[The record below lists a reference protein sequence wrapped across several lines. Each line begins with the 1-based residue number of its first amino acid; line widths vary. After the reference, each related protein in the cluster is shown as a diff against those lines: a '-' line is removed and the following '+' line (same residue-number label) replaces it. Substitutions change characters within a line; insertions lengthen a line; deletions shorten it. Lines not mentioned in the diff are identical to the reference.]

1 MKHFIK
7 HFWLLSGLLLI
18 LATAGCFRSAGGA
31 DEPPLSP
38 GVSSD
43 TAPTSVAVVPSETP
57 TETIIE
63 FTPEFTPVVD
73 VTDTLLLPPTETATE
88 AVLFPLTETPTTEF
102 VAPLETAT
110 QEVALLLTETPT
122 VVFIAPPT
130 ETPTSTATEEIF
142 FAATMTA
149 TEAFAALATPTPEQ
163 DIIFPTS
170 TPTSFLAP
178 TATEANS
185 GIPAL
190 QETTPNQSQIDAT
203 NIIASAT
210 QVFINQT
217 LTAQAVQVVPTIP
230 PFTATIDPT
239 LLPPGQVLF
248 TPTPA
253 PILSGADCVHEVV
266 LGENLF
272 RLSLRY
278 GVGVADIARSSGIT
292 NINLIFVGQK
302 LVIPGCGTTG
312 VVPPATTIPSGEL
325 GTGGPLPGT
334 GTGTGSGRIHT
345 VQQYETLF
353 QISLIY
359 GVPINSIASANGIS
373 NINVIYIGQE
383 LVIP

>member
-1 MKHFIK
+1 MKHFVR
-7 HFWLLSGLLLI
+7 HLWLFTGLLLV

-31 DEPPLSP
+31 DEPPLS
-38 GVSSD
+38 SD
-43 TAPTSVAVVPSETP
+43 ATTDSASTAVAIVASETP

-63 FTPEFTPVVD
+63 FTPEFTSVVEA
-73 VTDTLLLPPTETATE
+73 TDPGFL
-88 AVLFPLTETPTTEF
+88 VLTETPTEI
-102 VAPLETAT
+102 ALIPASETPTTDVFPTVEPAT
-110 QEVALLLTETPT
+110 QVVALGLTETPT
-122 VVFIAPPT
+122 QVVIVLPT
-130 ETPTSTATEEIF
+130 ETPTEAPTLTPEIF
-142 FAATMTA
+142 FAPTA
-149 TEAFAALATPTPEQ
+149 TATDALAALLTPTPEQ
-163 DIIFPTS
+163 DFIFPTP

-185 GIPAL
+185 GLPAL
-190 QETTPNQSQIDAT
+190 QESTPNQSQIDAT

-217 LTAQAVQVVPTIP
+217 LTAQAVFVPTIP
-230 PFTATIDPT
+230 PFTPTIDPT
-239 LLPPGQVLF
+239 FLPQPGIVTA
-248 TPTPA
+248 TPGPV
-253 PILSGADCVHEVV
+253 LSGADCVHEVV

-312 VVPPATTIPSGEL
+312 VVPPATSIPSGVL
-325 GTGGPLPGT
+325 GTGGPLSDTAT
-334 GTGTGSGRIHT
+334 GTGGGRIHT

-359 GVPINSIASANGIS
+359 SVPINSIVSANGIS
-373 NINVIYIGQE
+373 NINLIYIGQE